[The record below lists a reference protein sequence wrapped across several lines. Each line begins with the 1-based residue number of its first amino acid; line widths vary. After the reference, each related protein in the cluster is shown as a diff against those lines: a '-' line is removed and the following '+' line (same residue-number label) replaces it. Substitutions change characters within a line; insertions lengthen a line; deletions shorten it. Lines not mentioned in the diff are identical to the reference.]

1 MLEQALKTQIMNQ
14 VDRQFDDQTKV
25 LADLVQ
31 DPVDAVPR
39 GAGAGHD
46 GPPVQGR

>member
-1 MLEQALKTQIMNQ
+1 MVDAALKTQIMNQ

-25 LADLVQ
+25 LADLVKI
-31 DPVDAVPR
+31 PVDAFPR

-46 GPPVQGR
+46 GAPVQGG